1 LQILV
6 HQQAKILS
14 VIGIYLES
22 IDPLLVIDVVKKL
35 KPKTS
40 SVHDKIS
47 TKLVKESIVNIT
59 QPLTNIINL
68 SLNAGIVPDQL
79 KIAKV
84 RAVYKSNQLKHDRPI
99 GLMPAFSKIPEKIMF
114 NKLMSLFYSQKIL

>member
-1 LQILV
+1 MQILV

-40 SVHDKIS
+40 SWHDEIF
-47 TKLVKESIVNIT
+47 TKLVKESIVNII
-59 QPLTNIINL
+59 QPLTHIINL
-68 SLNAGIVPDQL
+68 SLNTGIAPDQF

-84 RAVYKSNQLKHDRPI
+84 IPVYKSSDTNQLKNYQPI
-99 GLMPAFSKIPEKIMF
+99 
-114 NKLMSLFYSQKIL
+114 SL